1 MLKVSEV
8 CLRYHGHAWNSTV
21 TRQILY
27 SLDVANGGVEAE
39 TTKSPI
45 YLGEIMISSELLT
58 HNVQRQTCSSSLR
71 YVVPAEVA
79 DAF

>member
-1 MLKVSEV
+1 M
-8 CLRYHGHAWNSTV
+8 
-21 TRQILY
+21 
-27 SLDVANGGVEAE
+27 ANGGVEAE